1 MVNLKRGSPPRKKIL
16 TFSGFKQQTKH
27 FQEQSFSLALASF
40 FLKILQYTGKTMNFQ
55 NTFSFAVS
63 SAKSRFTVT
72 AIGVQYIFSNTARTI
87 FTRSAFAWRLKEII
101 KIIFQLQQIGPSYI
115 YNQQILTPGLWWWK
129 VSFARKCLVALYL
142 SVANNSHRWR
152 PLDSGYAAKFNE

>member
-1 MVNLKRGSPPRKKIL
+1 
-16 TFSGFKQQTKH
+16 
-27 FQEQSFSLALASF
+27 
-40 FLKILQYTGKTMNFQ
+40 MNFQ

-115 YNQQILTPGLWWWK
+115 YNQQILTPGL
-129 VSFARKCLVALYL
+129 
-142 SVANNSHRWR
+142 
-152 PLDSGYAAKFNE
+152 

>member
-72 AIGVQYIFSNTARTI
+72 AIGVQYIFSNTARTV
-87 FTRSAFAWRLKEII
+87 FTRSTFAWRLKEII

-115 YNQQILTPGLWWWK
+115 YNQQILTPGL
-129 VSFARKCLVALYL
+129 
-142 SVANNSHRWR
+142 
-152 PLDSGYAAKFNE
+152 